1 MSAPPNPIGLLLVG
15 AGLVVAFIG
24 LLMWLGG
31 LSWLGHLPGD
41 VRIERETFR
50 LFAPFTSMLLVSL
63 VVSLVLLLVKRF
75 F

>member
-1 MSAPPNPIGLLLVG
+1 MNAPQSPIGLLLIV

-41 VRIERETFR
+41 VRIERETFKVY
-50 LFAPFTSMLLVSL
+50 APFTSMLLL
-63 VVSLVLLLVKRF
+63 SLVLSLALYLVKRLF
-75 F
+75 